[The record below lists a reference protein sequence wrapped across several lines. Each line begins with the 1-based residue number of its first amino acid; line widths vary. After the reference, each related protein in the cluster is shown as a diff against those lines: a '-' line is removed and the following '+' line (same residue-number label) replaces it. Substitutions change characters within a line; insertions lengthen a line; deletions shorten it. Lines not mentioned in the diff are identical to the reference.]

1 MAGPAL
7 RARRRAVVDPN
18 EAARAVGSWGR
29 DGAGDAPRCGDGRL
43 APDVRASRLPD
54 VARSQSGESV
64 LLRVV
69 RILEAFS
76 SDTPTLTVTAIARRA
91 GLPLA
96 TASRLVGALT
106 AQGLL
111 TREPGGRVRVGV
123 RLWELAQRASPTL
136 ALREV
141 AMPFMED
148 LHSVV
153 GHHVQLGVLDG
164 DEVLFVERLAAPQ
177 SVINY
182 TRVAG
187 RLPVHASSS
196 GLVLLAHASR
206 EQQERVL
213 AAPLRTYT
221 AHTLDTPRRLRA
233 ALADIRRQR
242 FAFCPGHIHP
252 DACGIAAPVRDP
264 GDEVIAA
271 LSVIVPNDDRA
282 REPIPALLAAARGI
296 TRTLA
301 APRWTHA
308 AAHPL
313 NGNRGVEQAR

>member
-1 MAGPAL
+1 
-7 RARRRAVVDPN
+7 
-18 EAARAVGSWGR
+18 VG
-29 DGAGDAPRCGDGRL
+29 AEP
-43 APDVRASRLPD
+43 SRLLH
-54 VARSQSGESV
+54 VARSRSGESV

-69 RILEAFS
+69 RILDAFS
-76 SDTPTLTVTAIARRA
+76 SDSPALTVTAIARRA

-96 TASRLVGALT
+96 TASRLVSELIGH
-106 AQGLL
+106 GLL

-177 SVINY
+177 SVINF

-187 RLPVHASSS
+187 RLPLHASSS
-196 GLVLLAHASR
+196 GLVLLAHAPL
-206 EQQERVL
+206 ELQERIL
-213 AAPLRTYT
+213 AGPLRTFT
-221 AHTLDTPRRLRA
+221 PATLDTPQRLRV
-233 ALADIRRQR
+233 ALADVRRER
-242 FAFCPGHIHP
+242 YAFCPGHLHRE
-252 DACGIAAPVRDP
+252 ACGIATPIRDP
-264 GDEVIAA
+264 QNTVIAA
-271 LSVIVPNDDRA
+271 LSVIVPNGPRA
-282 REPIPALLAAARGI
+282 REWVPALLAAARGI
-296 TRTLA
+296 SRTLA

-308 AAHPL
+308 ASEPSI
-313 NGNRGVEQAR
+313 Q